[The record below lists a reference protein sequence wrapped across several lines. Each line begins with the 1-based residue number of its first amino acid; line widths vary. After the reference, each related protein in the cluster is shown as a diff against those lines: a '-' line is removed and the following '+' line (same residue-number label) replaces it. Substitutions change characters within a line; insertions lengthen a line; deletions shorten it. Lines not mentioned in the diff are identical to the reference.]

1 MRSFFMILKKFTR
14 ETISQFPIESS
25 KVKESNEELQIMK
38 GWFDDI
44 YRGIFTLYFLDIS
57 IAS

>member
-1 MRSFFMILKKFTR
+1 MILKKFTR